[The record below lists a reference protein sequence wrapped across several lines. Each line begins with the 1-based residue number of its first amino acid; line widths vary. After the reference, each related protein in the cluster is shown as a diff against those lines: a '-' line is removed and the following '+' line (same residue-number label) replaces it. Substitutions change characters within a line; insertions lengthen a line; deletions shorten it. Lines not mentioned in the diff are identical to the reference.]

1 MTTNPNSEIKIT
13 PEDIEM
19 CNEIID
25 ALKHESLNE
34 ENIKKIGDWYIKFNK
49 LNIKKIANL
58 DAETINEICEKIDE
72 LAKQIGI
79 DTKLQK
85 GIDQIIQK
93 GIDQI
98 IQNKKPRFRTAGGS
112 RKINK
117 SVRKNRSRK
126 YKQTGGLL
134 PIAAI
139 LVLGVV
145 GIIAIGFCSTTM
157 LDELKIKATKLNVYL
172 GAFVCIPY
180 HTYNASLW
188 FAKKMKSFYDNRQ
201 NIIVNPT
208 SEKEDIKL
216 EDIQLEVDNLEDKAS
231 NRENIL
237 KKEEEDEEKR
247 KLKLVDKF
255 GGSKLRKQIKNKSKK
270 LKRYKKSRLA

>member
-1 MTTNPNSEIKIT
+1 MTTNTNSEIKIIHIKIT
-13 PEDIEM
+13 QEDIKM
-19 CNEIID
+19 CDEIIN
-25 ALKHESLNE
+25 ALTNNNLNE
-34 ENIKKIGDWYIKFNK
+34 TNIKKFGKWYSEFIK
-49 LNIKKIANL
+49 LNIEKIANL
-58 DAETINEICEKIDE
+58 DAETINAICEKIDK
-72 LAKQIGI
+72 LANQSDIY
-79 DTKLQK
+79 TKLQK
-85 GIDQIIQK
+85 GIVK
-93 GIDQI
+93 I
-98 IQNKKPRFRTAGGS
+98 IQNEKPKFRTAGGS

-139 LVLGVV
+139 LVLGVA

-180 HTYNASLW
+180 HAYNASLW

-208 SEKEDIKL
+208 SEKEDINLK
-216 EDIQLEVDNLEDKAS
+216 DIE
-231 NRENIL
+231 L
-237 KKEEEDEEKR
+237 KEEEKEEEDR
-247 KLKLVDKF
+247 KLKLIEKFGEEGDKNLGDENF